1 MATETLATQ
10 YDPQY
15 GWVVADPKASGDF
28 LGFQKAQELYNTLYE
43 PTYNRRGRQ
52 TNAINQAYLSFDG
65 RNPYQTNIFDFG
77 QQGQTQRDPGE
88 DLMRWYLSASN
99 QDLMND
105 PIAREI
111 ILAQGQQ
118 FSRDPWQQQY
128 SVYGQ
133 QQATP
138 KQYQVSG
145 QRQANPMIETAL
157 SKIRKQYGRDAF
169 RTAMDAV
176 NMAQYREPTQSTTIY
191 DIANPSLADYSSKT
205 ADTLRNALR
214 TEGSVDFQRLMQSNP
229 LFYENAALT
238 RYTDG
243 PNVSL
248 VSRDGGP
255 FTTYHRHS
263 NISRTMGGEDLADDV
278 FQYYQNRATQGLLGN
293 EWNPV
298 EGNQY
303 VTQGLFNDAQAYFTP
318 YQYAIHGIPVGEGRQ
333 TLTNISSLSPEF
345 WEAQGNLQRIGD
357 NWGFVTSTNPFAQG
371 GGVNQ
376 QVAPETVKFV
386 EKTSGG
392 GLLDSGVMS
401 LLTTGAQFLAGGA
414 NPLTWGLGAKA
425 LGWPSLLSS
434 ASGLL
439 EGSGSSPRTWRREVI
454 APQWNRQRV

>member
-15 GWVVADPKASGDF
+15 GWVVADPKASGEF
-28 LGFQKAQELYNTLYE
+28 LGFQQAQDLYNTLYE
-43 PTYNRRGRQ
+43 PTYNSRGVQ

-65 RNPYQTNIFDFG
+65 RNPYQTNTIVFG
-77 QQGQTQRDPGE
+77 QQAQNQRDPGE
-88 DLMRWYLSASN
+88 ELMRWYSAASN
-99 QDLMND
+99 QELMND
-105 PIAREI
+105 PVSRAI

-118 FSRDPWQQQY
+118 FSRNPWQQQ
-128 SVYGQ
+128 Q
-133 QQATP
+133 TIL
-138 KQYQVSG
+138 G
-145 QRQANPMIETAL
+145 QRQANPIETAL
-157 SKIRKQYGRDAF
+157 SGVRRQFGRDAF

-176 NMAQYREPTQSTTIY
+176 NMAQYREPAPVTTIY
-191 DIANPSLADYSSKT
+191 DIGNRSLTDYSSQ
-205 ADTLRNALR
+205 AANTLRNALR
-214 TEGSVDFQRLMQSNP
+214 TEGSVNFQRLMQSNP

-238 RYTDG
+238 RYTDS

-255 FTTYHRHS
+255 FTVYDRGNNT
-263 NISRTMGGEDLADDV
+263 SRTLGGEDLADEV
-278 FQYYQNRATQGLLGN
+278 FQYYQNRAVQGLLGN

-303 VTQGLFNDAQAYFTP
+303 VMQGLFNDAPAYFTP

-345 WEAQGNLQRIGD
+345 WETQGNLQRIGD

-376 QVAPETVKFV
+376 QIGPETVKFV

-392 GLLDSGVMS
+392 GLLDGGLMS
-401 LLTTGAQFLAGGA
+401 LLTTGAQFLAGGP